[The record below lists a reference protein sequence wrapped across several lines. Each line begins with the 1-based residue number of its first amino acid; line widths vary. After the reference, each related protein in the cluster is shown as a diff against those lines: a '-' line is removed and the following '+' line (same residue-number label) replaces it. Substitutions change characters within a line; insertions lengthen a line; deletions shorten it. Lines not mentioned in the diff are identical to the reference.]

1 MFRKIKR
8 KHKYANEHD
17 ESSFGNTGHN
27 QTLDNGIKQDNLI
40 SKRQNHFKSEKSYQ
54 HYMNN
59 MEEDSPIK
67 PQLAQVTKRRQF
79 KGLAMDSL
87 NNQINNLPQISTQPQ
102 KLSSFRICKTDMDN
116 VDIKYRDKRMEEYVH
131 FRM

>member
-1 MFRKIKR
+1 
-8 KHKYANEHD
+8 
-17 ESSFGNTGHN
+17 
-27 QTLDNGIKQDNLI
+27 
-40 SKRQNHFKSEKSYQ
+40 
-54 HYMNN
+54 MNN